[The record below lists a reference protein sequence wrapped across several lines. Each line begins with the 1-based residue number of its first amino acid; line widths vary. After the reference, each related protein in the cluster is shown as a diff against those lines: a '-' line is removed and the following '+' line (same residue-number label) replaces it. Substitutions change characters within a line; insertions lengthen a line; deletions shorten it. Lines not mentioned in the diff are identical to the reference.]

1 MRQPYMI
8 IDGKRYE
15 QGTIFV
21 VKHHN
26 GIGFVELRTT
36 FVYYDTERNR
46 YCFLTPNRY
55 NADCAT
61 IYPDIRFMDNLIRVD
76 TPTEREAHILQ
87 RYLVKIKPMTG
98 KARYKNDS
106 DHTSMLLTIGLII
119 LFAVLPPV
127 GLVVLLC
134 IVFSDGTLD
143 GFFGC
148 LTPFLILV
156 GIALIT
162 MLFS

>member
-76 TPTEREAHILQ
+76 NKNGLSIDN
-87 RYLVKIKPMTG
+87 VKKGIEKMNKSLIK
-98 KARYKNDS
+98 K
-106 DHTSMLLTIGLII
+106 
-119 LFAVLPPV
+119 
-127 GLVVLLC
+127 
-134 IVFSDGTLD
+134 
-143 GFFGC
+143 
-148 LTPFLILV
+148 
-156 GIALIT
+156 
-162 MLFS
+162 